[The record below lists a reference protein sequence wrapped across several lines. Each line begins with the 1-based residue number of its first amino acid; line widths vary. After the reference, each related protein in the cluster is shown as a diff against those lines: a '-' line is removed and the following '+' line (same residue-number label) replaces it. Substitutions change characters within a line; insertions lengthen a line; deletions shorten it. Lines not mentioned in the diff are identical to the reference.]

1 MQEECEKM
9 EMNVSDNVGTN
20 EMQEEMEKLKK
31 SMHTEKMLKVQAINK
46 LAEIV
51 HRKDNLTRKDKK
63 AESKASSAELRKR
76 EKENRKL
83 QLELNTEKEKFNQM
97 VSKTQKDLQ
106 DLQVILSCCFL
117 FSFKPTQF
125 LEQELRSMEM
135 FSFNWMI
142 GY

>member
-1 MQEECEKM
+1 
-9 EMNVSDNVGTN
+9 MNVA
-20 EMQEEMEKLKK
+20 LPRKK
-31 SMHTEKMLKVQAINK
+31 SGVRNSPYAIHDFDEKKKRTKILRAVNK

-106 DLQVILSCCFL
+106 DLQVILSL
-117 FSFKPTQF
+117 FVF
-125 LEQELRSMEM
+125 
-135 FSFNWMI
+135 
-142 GY
+142 

>member
-1 MQEECEKM
+1 
-9 EMNVSDNVGTN
+9 MNVSDNVGTN

-106 DLQVILSCCFL
+106 DLQVILGVFFRTFHSNPHNFGNKNNV
-117 FSFKPTQF
+117 FIFHRPVNT
-125 LEQELRSMEM
+125 
-135 FSFNWMI
+135 
-142 GY
+142 G

>member
-1 MQEECEKM
+1 MFQVNTLQEELDNM
-9 EMNVSDNVGTN
+9 ERNVVDNVDTN

-31 SMHTEKMLKVQAINK
+31 AMHTEKMLKVQAINK

-51 HRKDNLTRKDKK
+51 HRKDNLSRKDKK

-97 VSKTQKDLQ
+97 VAKYQKDLQ
-106 DLQVILSCCFL
+106 DLQVCKLFMNLSL
-117 FSFKPTQF
+117 V
-125 LEQELRSMEM
+125 
-135 FSFNWMI
+135 
-142 GY
+142 